1 MFQWSFVLRFC
12 CCMNLIAAS
21 WAEEGLVS
29 CIMYCQTS
37 VLGLGKPKVQVE
49 HFPFWGLPYF
59 CCSFFIIFRLKPKK
73 SAKREKETRLGL
85 HFQTP
90 SYPLSFDPWPLS
102 LIPYPLSLPLVFGLR
117 LGVRQ
122 KHIDSRKIGSR
133 KKMGKNKSCIQKK
146 FWAQNN
152 CGTEKGKRYFVQ
164 KKLVQK

>member
-1 MFQWSFVLRFC
+1 MCNSFWQDNILPKFMFLKYCPNAKPTTALPKFC
-12 CCMNLIAAS
+12 L
-21 WAEEGLVS
+21 
-29 CIMYCQTS
+29 T
-37 VLGLGKPKVQVE
+37 LGCVIFIFLLK
-49 HFPFWGLPYF
+49 HFLEIVWL
-59 CCSFFIIFRLKPKK
+59 SSLLLQSMDIFGSKIFLQGPLKGVK
-73 SAKREKETRLGL
+73 TRLGL
-85 HFQTP
+85 QCRTP
-90 SYPLSFDPWPLS
+90 LRFYLLTV
-102 LIPYPLSLPLVFGLR
+102 IPYPLSLPLVFGLR